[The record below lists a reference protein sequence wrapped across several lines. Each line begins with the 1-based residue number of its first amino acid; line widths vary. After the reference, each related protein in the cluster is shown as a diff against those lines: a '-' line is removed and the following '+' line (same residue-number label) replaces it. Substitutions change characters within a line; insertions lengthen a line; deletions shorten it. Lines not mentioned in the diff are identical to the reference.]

1 MKKIVMDYEKRQD
14 KADRELYASN
24 RLLKAHNLPIKC
36 LDEQK
41 RALRTRLRI
50 ETNPDRMTAKILSG
64 DDFEDFWEKVSY
76 PKKTRQEA
84 QAQYEKLFEHGIKEH
99 GLYTIKTKWVQ
110 QNGTWVSYQHYGYKR

>member
-41 RALRTRLRI
+41 RALRVRLS
-50 ETNPDRMTAKILSG
+50 TASTSMTSKILSG
-64 DDFEDFWEKVSY
+64 NDFDDFWEKVSY

-84 QAQYEKLFEHGIKEH
+84 QVMYERYFEHGIKEH

-110 QNGTWVSYQHYGYKR
+110 QNGTWVSYQHYGWKQ

>member
-14 KADRELYASN
+14 KEDRELYASN

-41 RALRTRLRI
+41 RALRTRLS
-50 ETNPDRMTAKILSG
+50 TASTSMTSKILSG
-64 DDFEDFWEKVSY
+64 NDFDDFWEKVSY

-84 QAQYEKLFEHGIKEH
+84 QVMYERYFEHGIKEH

-110 QNGTWVSYQHYGYKR
+110 QNGTWVSYQHYGWKR

>member
-14 KADRELYASN
+14 KEDRELYASN
-24 RLLKAHNLPIKC
+24 RLLKAHNLPVKC

-41 RALRTRLRI
+41 RALRVRLS
-50 ETNPDRMTAKILSG
+50 TASTSMTSKILSG
-64 DDFEDFWEKVSY
+64 NDFDDFWEKVSY

-84 QAQYEKLFEHGIKEH
+84 QVMYERYFEHGIKEH

-110 QNGTWVSYQHYGYKR
+110 QNGTWVSYQHYGWKL

>member
-14 KADRELYASN
+14 KEDRELYASN
-24 RLLKAHNLPIKC
+24 RLLKAHNLPVKC

-41 RALRTRLRI
+41 RALRVRLSI
-50 ETNPDRMTAKILSG
+50 ASTSMTSKILSG
-64 DDFEDFWEKVSY
+64 NDFDDSWEKVSY

-84 QAQYEKLFEHGIKEH
+84 QVMYERYFEHGIKEH

-110 QNGTWVSYQHYGYKR
+110 QNGTWVSYQHYGWKQ

>member
-1 MKKIVMDYEKRQD
+1 MKKIVMDYEKKQQ
-14 KADRELYASN
+14 KEDRELYASN
-24 RLLKAHNLPIKC
+24 RLLKAHNLPVKC

-41 RALRTRLRI
+41 RALRVRLS
-50 ETNPDRMTAKILSG
+50 TASTSMTSKILSG
-64 DDFEDFWEKVSY
+64 DDFDDFWEKVSY

-84 QAQYEKLFEHGIKEH
+84 QVMYERYFEHGIKEH

>member
-14 KADRELYASN
+14 KEDRELYASN

-41 RALRTRLRI
+41 RALRVRLS
-50 ETNPDRMTAKILSG
+50 TASTSMTSKILSG
-64 DDFEDFWEKVSY
+64 NDFDDFWEKVSY

-84 QAQYEKLFEHGIKEH
+84 QVMYERYFEHGIKEH

-110 QNGTWVSYQHYGYKR
+110 QNGTWVSYQHCGWKQ

>member
-1 MKKIVMDYEKRQD
+1 MKKIVMDYEKRQN
-14 KADRELYASN
+14 KEDRELYASN
-24 RLLKAHNLPIKC
+24 RLLKAHNLPVKC

-41 RALRTRLRI
+41 RALRVRLS
-50 ETNPDRMTAKILSG
+50 TASTSMTSKILSG
-64 DDFEDFWEKVSY
+64 NDFDDFWEKVSY

-84 QAQYEKLFEHGIKEH
+84 QVMYERYFEHGIKEH

>member
-14 KADRELYASN
+14 KEDRELYASN
-24 RLLKAHNLPIKC
+24 RLLKAHNLPVKC

-41 RALRTRLRI
+41 RALRVRLS
-50 ETNPDRMTAKILSG
+50 TASTSMTSKILSG
-64 DDFEDFWEKVSY
+64 SGFDDFWEKVSY

-84 QAQYEKLFEHGIKEH
+84 QVMYERYFEHGIKDH

>member
-1 MKKIVMDYEKRQD
+1 MKKIVMDYEKKQQ
-14 KADRELYASN
+14 KEDRELYASN

-41 RALRTRLRI
+41 RALRVRLS
-50 ETNPDRMTAKILSG
+50 TASTSMTSKILSG
-64 DDFEDFWEKVSY
+64 NDFDDFWEKVSY

-84 QAQYEKLFEHGIKEH
+84 QVMYERYFEHGIKEH

-110 QNGTWVSYQHYGYKR
+110 QNGTWVSYQHYGWKL

>member
-1 MKKIVMDYEKRQD
+1 MKKIVMDYEKKQD
-14 KADRELYASN
+14 KGDRELYASN
-24 RLLKAHNLPIKC
+24 RLLKAHNLPVKC

-41 RALRTRLRI
+41 RALRVRLS
-50 ETNPDRMTAKILSG
+50 TASTSMTSKILLG
-64 DDFEDFWEKVSY
+64 NDFDDFWEKVSY

-84 QAQYEKLFEHGIKEH
+84 QAQYEKLFEYGIKDH

>member
-14 KADRELYASN
+14 KEDRELYASN
-24 RLLKAHNLPIKC
+24 RLLKAHNLPVKC

-41 RALRTRLRI
+41 RALRVRLS
-50 ETNPDRMTAKILSG
+50 TASASMTSKILSG
-64 DDFEDFWEKVSY
+64 NDFDDFWEKVSY

-84 QAQYEKLFEHGIKEH
+84 QAMYERYFEHGIKEH

-110 QNGTWVSYQHYGYKR
+110 QNGTWVSYQHYGWKQ

>member
-14 KADRELYASN
+14 KEDRELYASN
-24 RLLKAHNLPIKC
+24 RLLKAHNLPVKC

-41 RALRTRLRI
+41 RALRVRLS
-50 ETNPDRMTAKILSG
+50 TASTSMTSRILSG
-64 DDFEDFWEKVSY
+64 NDFDDFWEKVSY

-84 QAQYEKLFEHGIKEH
+84 QVMYERYFEHGIKEH

-110 QNGTWVSYQHYGYKR
+110 QNGTWVSYQHYGWKQ

>member
-1 MKKIVMDYEKRQD
+1 MKKIVMDYEKRQN
-14 KADRELYASN
+14 KADRDLYASN
-24 RLLKAHNLPIKC
+24 RLLKAHNLPVKC

-64 DDFEDFWEKVSY
+64 DDFDDFWEKVSY
-76 PKKTRQEA
+76 PKKTKQEA
-84 QAQYEKLFEHGIKEH
+84 QAQYEKLFEYGIKDH

-110 QNGTWVSYQHYGYKR
+110 QNGTWVSYQHYGWKR

>member
-24 RLLKAHNLPIKC
+24 RLLKAHNLPVKC

-41 RALRTRLRI
+41 RALRVRLS
-50 ETNPDRMTAKILSG
+50 TASTSMTSRILSG
-64 DDFEDFWEKVSY
+64 NDFDDFWEKVSY
-76 PKKTRQEA
+76 PEKTKQEA
-84 QAQYEKLFEHGIKEH
+84 QVMYERYFEHGIKEH

-110 QNGTWVSYQHYGYKR
+110 QNGTWVSYQHYGWKQ

>member
-14 KADRELYASN
+14 KEDRELYASN
-24 RLLKAHNLPIKC
+24 RLLKSHKLPIKC

-76 PKKTRQEA
+76 PKKTRREA
-84 QAQYEKLFEHGIKEH
+84 QAQYEKLFEHGIKDH

-110 QNGTWVSYQHYGYKR
+110 QNGTWVSYQHYGWKQ

>member
-1 MKKIVMDYEKRQD
+1 MKKIVMDYEKRQN
-14 KADRELYASN
+14 KEDRELYASN
-24 RLLKAHNLPIKC
+24 RLLKAHNLPVKC

-41 RALRTRLRI
+41 RALRVRLS
-50 ETNPDRMTAKILSG
+50 TASTSMTSKILSG
-64 DDFEDFWEKVSY
+64 NDFDDFWEKVSY

-84 QAQYEKLFEHGIKEH
+84 QAQYEKLFEYGIKEH

>member
-14 KADRELYASN
+14 KEDRELYASN
-24 RLLKAHNLPIKC
+24 RLLKAHNLPVKC

-41 RALRTRLRI
+41 RALRVRLS
-50 ETNPDRMTAKILSG
+50 TASTSVTTKILFG
-64 DDFEDFWEKVSY
+64 NDFYDFWEKVSY

-84 QAQYEKLFEHGIKEH
+84 QVMYERYFEHGIKEH

-110 QNGTWVSYQHYGYKR
+110 QNGTWVSYQHYGWKQ

>member
-1 MKKIVMDYEKRQD
+1 MKKIVMDYEKKQD

-41 RALRTRLRI
+41 RALRTRLS
-50 ETNPDRMTAKILSG
+50 TASTSMTSKILSCN
-64 DDFEDFWEKVSY
+64 DFDDFWEKVSY

-84 QAQYEKLFEHGIKEH
+84 QVLYERYFEHGIKEH

>member
-1 MKKIVMDYEKRQD
+1 MKKIVMDYERRQD
-14 KADRELYASN
+14 KEDRELYASN

-41 RALRTRLRI
+41 RALRVRLS
-50 ETNPDRMTAKILSG
+50 TASTSMTSKILSG
-64 DDFEDFWEKVSY
+64 NDFDDFWEKVSY

-84 QAQYEKLFEHGIKEH
+84 QVMYERYFEHGIKEH

-110 QNGTWVSYQHYGYKR
+110 QNGTWVSYQHYGWKQ

>member
-1 MKKIVMDYEKRQD
+1 MKKIVMDYEKKQN
-14 KADRELYASN
+14 KEDRELYASN
-24 RLLKAHNLPIKC
+24 RLLKAHNLPVKC

-41 RALRTRLRI
+41 RALRMRLS
-50 ETNPDRMTAKILSG
+50 TASTSMTSKILSG
-64 DDFEDFWEKVSY
+64 NDFDDFWEKVSY

-84 QAQYEKLFEHGIKEH
+84 QVMYERYFEHGIKDH

>member
-41 RALRTRLRI
+41 RALRVRLS
-50 ETNPDRMTAKILSG
+50 TASTSMTSKILSG
-64 DDFEDFWEKVSY
+64 NDFDDFWEKVSY

-84 QAQYEKLFEHGIKEH
+84 QVMYERYFEHGIKEH

>member
-14 KADRELYASN
+14 KADRDLYASN

-50 ETNPDRMTAKILSG
+50 ASTSMMSKILSG
-64 DDFEDFWEKVSY
+64 NDFDDFWEKVSY

-84 QAQYEKLFEHGIKEH
+84 QVLYERYFEHGIKEH

-110 QNGTWVSYQHYGYKR
+110 QNGTWVSYQHYGWKQ

>member
-41 RALRTRLRI
+41 RALRARLRI

-64 DDFEDFWEKVSY
+64 DDFETFWEKVSY
-76 PKKTRQEA
+76 PKKTKQEA

>member
-1 MKKIVMDYEKRQD
+1 MKKLIMDYEKRQD
-14 KADRELYASN
+14 KEDRELYASN
-24 RLLKAHNLPIKC
+24 RLLKAHNLPVKC

-41 RALRTRLRI
+41 RALRVRLS
-50 ETNPDRMTAKILSG
+50 TASTSMTSKILSG
-64 DDFEDFWEKVSY
+64 NDFDDFWEKVSY

-84 QAQYEKLFEHGIKEH
+84 QVMYERYFEHGIKEH

>member
-1 MKKIVMDYEKRQD
+1 MKKIVMDYEKKQD
-14 KADRELYASN
+14 KEDRELYASN

-41 RALRTRLRI
+41 RALRVRLS
-50 ETNPDRMTAKILSG
+50 TASTSITSKILSG
-64 DDFEDFWEKVSY
+64 NDFDDFWEKVSY

-84 QAQYEKLFEHGIKEH
+84 QVMYEMYFEHGIKDH

>member
-14 KADRELYASN
+14 KADRDLYASN

-50 ETNPDRMTAKILSG
+50 ASTSMMSKILSG
-64 DDFEDFWEKVSY
+64 NDFDDFWEKVSY

-84 QAQYEKLFEHGIKEH
+84 QVLYERYFEHGIKEH

>member
-41 RALRTRLRI
+41 RALRVRLS
-50 ETNPDRMTAKILSG
+50 TASTSMTSKILSG
-64 DDFEDFWEKVSY
+64 NDFDDFWEKVSY

-84 QAQYEKLFEHGIKEH
+84 QAQYERLFEYGIKDH

>member
-1 MKKIVMDYEKRQD
+1 MKKIVMDYEKRQN
-14 KADRELYASN
+14 KEDRELYASN
-24 RLLKAHNLPIKC
+24 RLLKAHNLPVKC

-41 RALRTRLRI
+41 RALRVRLS
-50 ETNPDRMTAKILSG
+50 TASTSMTSKILSG
-64 DDFEDFWEKVSY
+64 NDFDDFWEKVSY

-84 QAQYEKLFEHGIKEH
+84 QVLYERYFEHGIKEH

>member
-1 MKKIVMDYEKRQD
+1 MKKIVTEYEKRQD

-24 RLLKAHNLPIKC
+24 RLLKAHNLPVKC

-41 RALRTRLRI
+41 RALRVRLS
-50 ETNPDRMTAKILSG
+50 TASTSMTSKILFG
-64 DDFEDFWEKVSY
+64 NDFDDFWEKVSY

-84 QAQYEKLFEHGIKEH
+84 QVMYERYFEHGIKDH

>member
-1 MKKIVMDYEKRQD
+1 MKKIVMDYEKKQQ
-14 KADRELYASN
+14 KEDRELYASN

-50 ETNPDRMTAKILSG
+50 ETSPYRMTSKILSSN
-64 DDFEDFWEKVSY
+64 DFDDFWEKVSY
-76 PKKTRQEA
+76 PKKTKQEA
-84 QAQYEKLFEHGIKEH
+84 QAMYERYFEHGVKDH

-110 QNGTWVSYQHYGYKR
+110 QNGTWVSYQHYGYKL